1 MLKYRAYRV
10 QRGRGLGNI
19 LGKLLRSAIPLLKKG
34 GTLLTPHAARFGSR
48 VLGDVA
54 DGSDV
59 LESVKKR
66 ARQSGTDIVGAV
78 VKTQKG
84 KGGKHANTKPSTKQ
98 PRRKKTRGTHMRSA
112 PQRKITKAKPHV
124 KTAKKSRRKPPA
136 PVANINDVF
145 KYGY

>member
-1 MLKYRAYRV
+1 VPILK
-10 QRGRGLGNI
+10 RG
-19 LGKLLRSAIPLLKKG
+19 A
-34 GTLLTPHAARFGSR
+34 TLLAPHAARFGSR

-59 LESVKKR
+59 LESVKKH

-84 KGGKHANTKPSTKQ
+84 KGGKRANIKPSAKQ
-98 PRRKKTRGTHMRSA
+98 PRKKKMRSTHMRTA
-112 PQRKITKAKPHV
+112 PHRKKTKAKPRA

>member
-1 MLKYRAYRV
+1 V

-19 LGKLLRSAIPLLKKG
+19 LGKLFRSAVPILKSG
-34 GTLLTPHAARFGSR
+34 ATLLAPHAARFGSR
-48 VLGDVA
+48 VLRDVS

-59 LESVKKR
+59 LESVKKH

-84 KGGKHANTKPSTKQ
+84 KGRKRTANSKPSAKQ
-98 PRRKKTRGTHMRSA
+98 PRKKKTRSTHMRSA
-112 PQRKITKAKPHV
+112 PHRKKTKAKPRA
-124 KTAKKSRRKPPA
+124 KTAKQARRKPPA